1 VLGICSGA
9 VAGLVAVT
17 PASGYVGPNGAAVIG
32 LAAGIVCFI
41 SATSLKRA
49 FGYDDS
55 LDAFGVHG
63 IGGIV
68 GALLTGALVSTEI
81 SGATGSV
88 LLQLKG
94 VMATLLWSFGLSLGL
109 LKLLDMTLG
118 IRVTADEELEGLDI
132 SQHGESIE

>member
-1 VLGICSGA
+1 VRGSSRRARCRARSSA
-9 VAGLVAVT
+9 RAAGC
-17 PASGYVGPNGAAVIG
+17 
-32 LAAGIVCFI
+32 GIVCWISVTFI
-41 SATSLKRA
+41 KARFK
-49 FGYDDS
+49 YDDS

-63 IGGIV
+63 IGGIL

-94 VMATLLWSFGLSLGL
+94 VIATLVWSLGLSFGL

-118 IRVTADEELEGLDI
+118 IRVTADDELEGLDI